1 MNKGTLQ
8 VLNAQTIG
16 ITSLNLGAESS
27 LIVAAD
33 PQNANPSL
41 RVTRFEATTANITTG
56 AQIGLSLQS
65 LLLDP
70 TKFTVVKAGTLTSG
84 TLSQTLLQNAPF
96 LYVAQ
101 ASADTK
107 LGEVYLANVTHAYG
121 GTDPIR
127 AAGEGFRE
135 RVSEAD
141 LLVHPQ
147 DDRER
152 DRRRLPAGAV
162 ERQLQRPDRRRHGD
176 RDFDFE
182 AGWRP
187 PGRNDFYLHAGYVR
201 GHAGRLVE
209 LLPGDGDAGRLAAGD
224 AGRGRLLGFRRDGLH
239 GERLRGNLPCGRV
252 EESGGAVEQPERQ
265 LLAVAADGDRD
276 AARDGVVDAPAEA
289 VRRWLTEYEFWP
301 ARFRDVKA
309 TRVLARQG
317 GVARVWVKSGIMHEL
332 VLDIREVPD
341 GLAYTANQGD
351 VHAAAHIR
359 VVPTADGRTDVTI
372 QTTANLSGFLGK
384 LVPGGMLRSR
394 EREKLISDLS
404 DLHRLAAGRH
414 VNVSARRAP
423 PQPKRLP

>member
-1 MNKGTLQ
+1 MRMPI
-8 VLNAQTIG
+8 A
-16 ITSLNLGAESS
+16 
-27 LIVAAD
+27 
-33 PQNANPSL
+33 
-41 RVTRFEATTANITTG
+41 
-56 AQIGLSLQS
+56 
-65 LLLDP
+65 LLLCMRP
-70 TKFTVVKAGTLTSG
+70 WLWLILAMMP
-84 TLSQTLLQNAPF
+84 A
-96 LYVAQ
+96 VAT
-101 ASADTK
+101 ADFAQPQP
-107 LGEVYLANVTHAYG
+107 GEVAVQAVPGSDN
-121 GTDPIR
+121 R
-127 AAGEGFRE
+127 WQ
-135 RVSEAD
+135 EA
-141 LLVHPQ
+141 
-147 DDRER
+147 R
-152 DRRRLPAGAV
+152 
-162 ERQLQRPDRRRHGD
+162 
-176 RDFDFE
+176 
-182 AGWRP
+182 
-187 PGRNDFYLHAGYVR
+187 
-201 GHAGRLVE
+201 
-209 LLPGDGDAGRLAAGD
+209 
-224 AGRGRLLGFRRDGLH
+224 
-239 GERLRGNLPCGRV
+239 
-252 EESGGAVEQPERQ
+252 
-265 LLAVAADGDRD
+265 
-276 AARDGVVDAPAEA
+276 GVVDAPAEA